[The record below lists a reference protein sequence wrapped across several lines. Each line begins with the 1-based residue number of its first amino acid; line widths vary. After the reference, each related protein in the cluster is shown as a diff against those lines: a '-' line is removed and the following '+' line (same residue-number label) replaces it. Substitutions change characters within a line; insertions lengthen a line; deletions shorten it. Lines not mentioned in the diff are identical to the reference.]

1 MSETVSPA
9 PKAQP
14 TPGADDAPPPAAQP
28 SRWRT
33 AFRQI
38 VHGNLLTSILS
49 VVIAL
54 FIGAILIAASNADVQ
69 RTMGYFF
76 ARPYDGI
83 WYIGNSVGRAYAALF
98 QGAVINFQATSV
110 AAALSPLADTLRQS
124 APLIIGGLG
133 LGIGFRAG
141 LFNIGGNGQIVL
153 GAILCGY
160 VGFAM
165 PLPIGLHLVVAV
177 LAAILGGLIWG
188 FIPGILRAKTG
199 ANEVI
204 VTIMLNSIAAS
215 LVAFILRTNGAF
227 QATPGQPR
235 SSVVA
240 PTAQF
245 PSLFGW
251 ASADWGFV
259 IAIAV
264 AVFTWWLMERSTL
277 GFRLRAV
284 GENPEAAKTAGIN
297 VSNVLMWALVIS
309 GGMLGLVAA
318 TQLLAA
324 SNPLQ
329 LSSDIAGTLGF
340 DAITVALLGRSKPL
354 GTVLAGL
361 LFGAFKAGGYIM
373 SATTGTPVDII
384 LILESVI
391 VLLLAA
397 PPLVKAIF
405 RLPDPERRPS
415 KRAVRKAARLA
426 QEAVA

>member
-1 MSETVSPA
+1 MSETAPDKAKQPA
-9 PKAQP
+9 RA
-14 TPGADDAPPPAAQP
+14 AAPQP
-28 SRWRT
+28 SRWHK
-33 AFRQI
+33 AFREI
-38 VHGNLLTSILS
+38 VEGSVLTSVLAF
-49 VVIAL
+49 VIAL
-54 FIGAILIAASNADVQ
+54 LVGAILIAASNADVQ

-83 WYIGNSVGRAYAALF
+83 WYIGNSVGKAYGSLF
-98 QGAVINFQATSV
+98 QGAVINFGATSAG
-110 AAALSPLADTLRQS
+110 AAFSPLADTLRQA

-133 LGIGFRAG
+133 LGIGFRTG

-153 GAILCGY
+153 GAIVCGY
-160 VGFAM
+160 VGFGM
-165 PLPIGLHLVVAV
+165 HLPAGLHLIV
-177 LAAILGGLIWG
+177 AILGAIVGGLIWG
-188 FIPGILRAKTG
+188 FVPGILRAKTG

-204 VTIMLNSIAAS
+204 VTIMLNSIALS
-215 LVAFILRTNGAF
+215 LVAFTLRTNEAF

-235 SSVVA
+235 SAVVHE
-240 PTAQF
+240 TAQL

-251 ASADWGFV
+251 ASADWGIV
-259 IAIAV
+259 IAILV

-284 GENPEAAKTAGIN
+284 GQNQEAARTAGIN
-297 VSNVLMWALVIS
+297 VSNAFLWALMIS
-309 GGMLGLVAA
+309 GAMLGLVAA

-340 DAITVALLGRSKPL
+340 DAITVALLGRSRPF

-361 LFGAFKAGGYIM
+361 LFGAFRAGGYIM
-373 SATTGTPVDII
+373 SATTGTPIDII

-405 RLPDPERRPS
+405 RLPDAERRPS
-415 KRAVRKAARLA
+415 KRALRKAARLA
-426 QEAVA
+426 GAEVAA